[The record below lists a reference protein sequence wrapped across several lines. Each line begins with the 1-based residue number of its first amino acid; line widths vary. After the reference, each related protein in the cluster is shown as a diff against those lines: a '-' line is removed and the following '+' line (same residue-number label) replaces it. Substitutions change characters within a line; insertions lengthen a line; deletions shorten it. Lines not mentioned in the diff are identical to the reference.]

1 MRRFGWSLLGGLLWP
16 GLAVA
21 QDASPPSVESGAT
34 AWLLTSCA
42 LVLMMTLPGL
52 VLFYG
57 GLVRRKNVLAIAGQC
72 LAAAAI
78 ASVLWHVVGYS
89 LAFSGVGPFVGDLG
103 KALFAGV
110 SLDAASGVWLG
121 GAADGA
127 FGLAVPEFAF
137 AMFQLTFAAITPAI
151 IVGSVADRMKFSAF
165 VLFVALWTVLVY
177 APVAHWVWHPA
188 GFLFTLGALD
198 FAGGTVVHV
207 NAGVAGL
214 VAALFLGKRKAH
226 EPHTP
231 HNLVLT
237 VMGAALLWVGWFG
250 FNAGSA
256 IEADGQAALA
266 MYNTQV
272 AAAAGAL
279 AWMLLE
285 WLLLKKPSVLGLVTG
300 AVAGLVAITPAAGLV
315 EPSASLPIGAAGSLG
330 AYLAVAYLKPAL
342 KYDDALDAFGVHG
355 AAGLVG
361 AGLTGWFAAE
371 AVGGYAGSLGQVLIQ
386 LQAVGI
392 TALYSA
398 LATALILLL
407 LRFTIGLRVSQEVEY
422 EGLDYA
428 LHGESVP

>member
-1 MRRFGWSLLGGLLWP
+1 MRMRRFGLLGLGAGLWP
-16 GLAVA
+16 GLAWA
-21 QDASPPSVESGAT
+21 QAAPAAESGAT
-34 AWLLTSCA
+34 AWLLTSGA
-42 LVLMMTLPGL
+42 LVLLMTLPGL
-52 VLFYG
+52 ALFYG

-72 LAAAAI
+72 LAAAAL
-78 ASVLWHVVGYS
+78 ATVLWQVVGYS
-89 LAFSGVGPFVGDLG
+89 LAFGGGGPFIGDFSQ
-103 KALFAGV
+103 ALLQGV
-110 SLDAASGVWLG
+110 SLDAAAGVWIG
-121 GAADGA
+121 GTAEGA

-165 VLFVALWTVLVY
+165 VLFVALWSLLVY

-188 GFLFTLGALD
+188 GFLFAMGALD

-214 VAALFLGKRKAH
+214 VAALFLGKRKSH
-226 EPHTP
+226 EPHMP
-231 HNLVLT
+231 HNLLLT
-237 VMGAALLWVGWFG
+237 VMGACLLWVGWFG

-266 MYNTQV
+266 MLNTQ
-272 AAAAGAL
+272 AAAAGAAL
-279 AWMLLE
+279 TWMLLE
-285 WLLLKKPSVLGLVTG
+285 WLILKKPSVLGLATG

-315 EPSASLPIGAAGSLG
+315 APSASLPIGAAGALA

-355 AAGLVG
+355 AAGLAG
-361 AGLTGWFAAE
+361 AALTGWFASE
-371 AVGGYAGSLGQVLIQ
+371 AVGGVGGSLPQVWIQ
-386 LQAVGI
+386 LQAVGV

-398 LATALILLL
+398 VVTAAILLV
-407 LRFTIGLRVSQEVEY
+407 LRVTVGLRVSAEAES